1 MYIHSHV
8 HSLSLKFLF
17 LTAGLDYLSL
27 SQEVTFVPG
36 GLARQCVSV
45 AIVNDAVLE
54 SNEVFS
60 VSVATSDPQV
70 LSQTPPSVVTISDS
84 NGRFISIL
92 NCLKCSGRLKHDS
105 DYWGLNELHFS
116 IAFLQSLLSR

>member
-1 MYIHSHV
+1 M
-8 HSLSLKFLF
+8 HSLSSKLFF
-17 LTAGLDYLSL
+17 LTAELDYLSL
-27 SQEVTFVPG
+27 FQVVVTFVPG

-54 SNEVFS
+54 SNEVFT

-70 LSQTPPSVVTISDS
+70 LSQTLPSVVTISDS

-105 DYWGLNELHFS
+105 DYWGLNE
-116 IAFLQSLLSR
+116 